1 MTVEND
7 TFTISC
13 YVCKHKSK
21 IIGMLSTLNLI
32 YHIAFESSD
41 QIARERLDKRGKEN
55 KAQSC

>member
-21 IIGMLSTLNLI
+21 IIGMFLTLNLI

-41 QIARERLDKRGKEN
+41 QIARERPDKRGKEN